1 MSVGQLAAL
10 PPAQKAEI
18 SRNLDEA
25 LAWLKQARAKFDA
38 ALEAAYGEQ
47 ARAARLEAGKD
58 FGVVHLKDG
67 LLRVTVDV
75 PKRVSWDQ
83 AQLAAIAPA
92 HRRRRREG
100 RGTTSTSSSRFPS
113 PTDRKFNRM
122 RPSMARV
129 FGPRNTF
136 GQGRLSARLPLNGK
150 SLGRQY
156 AFGPGARA
164 AASPQRW
171 IPPLHWVTN

>member
-1 MSVGQLAAL
+1 MSDLTLYPADIAAMSVGQLAAL

-58 FGVVHLKDG
+58 FGFVHLKDG

-83 AQLAAIAPA
+83 AQLAAIA
-92 HRRRRREG
+92 RRI
-100 RGTTSTSSSRFPS
+100 
-113 PTDRKFNRM
+113 
-122 RPSMARV
+122 
-129 FGPRNTF
+129 
-136 GQGRLSARLPLNGK
+136 
-150 SLGRQY
+150 
-156 AFGPGARA
+156 A
-164 AASPQRW
+164 AAGEKVEDYLDVEFSVSES
-171 IPPLHWVTN
+171 HG

>member
-1 MSVGQLAAL
+1 MSDLTLYPADIAAMPVGQLAAL

-58 FGVVHLKDG
+58 FGVVHLNDG
-67 LLRVTVDV
+67 PLRVTVDV

-83 AQLAAIAPA
+83 VQLAAIA
-92 HRRRRREG
+92 RRIAAAGERVEDYLDVEY
-100 RGTTSTSSSRFPS
+100 SVSESRFNHWPAALRAQFEPARTVKPGK
-113 PTDRKFNRM
+113 PTF
-122 RPSMARV
+122 
-129 FGPRNTF
+129 
-136 GQGRLSARLPLNGK
+136 RLTLTSED
-150 SLGRQY
+150 
-156 AFGPGARA
+156 
-164 AASPQRW
+164 
-171 IPPLHWVTN
+171 